1 MCCEN
6 NGETGEFGVWRKG
19 GGREQ
24 RPGKMAQNEKTV
36 NDKWRGGAC
45 WRARDMG

>member
-1 MCCEN
+1 MVRLGSLGCGGKGEGEN
-6 NGETGEFGVWRKG
+6 RD
-19 GGREQ
+19 Q
-24 RPGKMAQNEKTV
+24 GKMAQNEKTV